1 MRSQATGKDEAF
13 QFVIGKAKVQSEVTI
28 TLEAEG
34 DPSTF
39 EMTLNVLRSD
49 NERGEKEMM
58 KLIRYGTAAAD
69 VEGEGEGDD
78 IEGDDIGS
86 IGNAGQ

>member
-1 MRSQATGKDEAF
+1 MRSQKAGKDEAF
-13 QFVIGKAKVQSEVTI
+13 QFVIEKAKVTSDVTI

-49 NERGEKEMM
+49 DGKEMM
-58 KLIRYGTAAAD
+58 KLIRYGGSEAD
-69 VEGEGEGDD
+69 ATT
-78 IEGDDIGS
+78 EGDDIGS
-86 IGNAGQ
+86 LT